1 MHTKEGRVKCRNFK
15 LRSNLVSSP
24 VVLYLYY
31 SYLKLGLCAFVNEL
45 EELPEQKDTWE
56 FAALLS
62 AGTFWNKG
70 PMKAYL
76 NH

>member
-24 VVLYLYY
+24 VTLYLYY

-45 EELPEQKDTWE
+45 EQLPEQKDT
-56 FAALLS
+56 
-62 AGTFWNKG
+62 
-70 PMKAYL
+70 
-76 NH
+76 